1 MMKSL
6 RFIVYLFAGF
16 LIFQSCKEE
25 SKKVIK
31 TEPVVFTKEG
41 ELQIFNMGTDSTLT
55 TIDIEIAETSYET
68 ETGLMYRKGMEEYQG
83 MLFIFEDIR
92 LHNFYMKNTEF
103 PLDIVYIKDNM
114 TIASFQENAQPLD
127 EKSLPSKVPVQY
139 VLELNAGLVQK
150 WGLKV
155 GDSVVFN
162 RL

>member
-1 MMKSL
+1 MKS
-6 RFIVYLFAGF
+6 FKSIIYLFAGF
-16 LIFQSCKEE
+16 LILQSCKEE

-55 TIDIEIAETSYET
+55 KIEIEIAETSYET

>member
-1 MMKSL
+1 MKSH
-6 RFIVYLFAGF
+6 RFIIYLFVGF
-16 LIFQSCKEE
+16 LILQSCKEE

-41 ELQIFNMGTDSTLT
+41 ELQIFNMGTDSILT
-55 TIDIEIAETSYET
+55 KIDIEIAETSYET
-68 ETGLMYRKGMEEYQG
+68 ETGLMYRKGMEEHQG
-83 MLFIFEDIR
+83 MLFIFEDVR

-103 PLDIVYIKDNM
+103 PLDIVYVKDNM

-155 GDSVVFN
+155 GDSIAFN

>member
-1 MMKSL
+1 MKSH
-6 RFIVYLFAGF
+6 RFIIYLFAGF
-16 LIFQSCKEE
+16 LILQSCKEE

-31 TEPVVFTKEG
+31 TEPIVFTKEG
-41 ELQIFNMGTDSTLT
+41 ELQIFNMGTDSILT
-55 TIDIEIAETSYET
+55 KIDIEIAETSYET
-68 ETGLMYRKGMEEYQG
+68 ETGLMYRKGMEEHQG
-83 MLFIFEDIR
+83 MLFIFEDVR

-103 PLDIVYIKDNM
+103 PLDIVYVKDNM
-114 TIASFQENAQPLD
+114 TIASFQENAQPLN

-155 GDSVVFN
+155 GDSIAFN

>member
-1 MMKSL
+1 MKSF
-6 RFIVYLFAGF
+6 RFIIYLFASF
-16 LIFQSCKEE
+16 LILQSCKEE

-41 ELQIFNMGTDSTLT
+41 ELQIFNMGTDSILT
-55 TIDIEIAETSYET
+55 KIDIEIAETSYET
-68 ETGLMYRKGMEEYQG
+68 ETGLMYRKGMEEHQG
-83 MLFIFEDIR
+83 MLFIFEDVR

-103 PLDIVYIKDNM
+103 PLDIVYVKDNM

-155 GDSVVFN
+155 GDSISFN